1 MKTLLLEI
9 DNLKRKLD
17 SLRPLTKSQVKN
29 LKTLFDVDFTFNST
43 AIEGNTLSLNETKLV
58 LLEGITIGGKSTHEH
73 LEIINHKEAID
84 YIEKL
89 ASKKTSEITRS
100 DILSI
105 HNIILRGIDSE
116 NAGIYRKVPVYVKK
130 KDNSIFKF
138 PEPFQIDNLMNEFF
152 EWLINSQN
160 LHPVLFAVEAHTRF
174 VSIHPFVDGNGRTA
188 RLILNLLLFQF
199 GFPPAVI
206 KVTERAV
213 YLDAI
218 DGWDRNVNLTP
229 IATLVANCLKESLLL
244 YIETIE
250 KKIIWR

>member
-1 MKTLLLEI
+1 MEKLLQEI
-9 DNLKRKLD
+9 DDLKHKLD
-17 SLRPLTKSQVKN
+17 SLRPLTEAQVKN

-58 LLEGITIGGKSTHEH
+58 LLEGITIGGKSTREH

-89 ASKKTSEITRS
+89 ASKKTSEMTPS
-100 DILSI
+100 YILGI
-105 HNIILRGIDSE
+105 HNIILRSIDSE

-138 PEPFQIDNLMNEFF
+138 PEPFQIDNLMKEFF
-152 EWLINSQN
+152 EWLTNSHDS
-160 LHPVLFAVEAHTRF
+160 HPVLFAVQAHTRF
-174 VSIHPFVDGNGRTA
+174 VSIHPFTDANGRTA

-206 KVTERAV
+206 KITERAA

-218 DGWDRNVNLTP
+218 DEWDRSGDLIP
-229 IATLVANCLKESLLL
+229 ISTLVARCLKESLLL

-250 KKIIWR
+250 KKIIWK

>member
-1 MKTLLLEI
+1 MKNLLQEI
-9 DNLKRKLD
+9 DILKHKLN
-17 SLRPLTKSQVKN
+17 SLRPLTDAQIKN

-58 LLEGITIGGKSTHEH
+58 LLEGITIGGKSTREH

-89 ASKKTSEITRS
+89 AFKKASEITPS

-105 HNIILRGIDSE
+105 HNIILRSIDSE

-152 EWLINSQN
+152 EWLTDTHDT
-160 LHPVLFAVEAHTRF
+160 HPVLIAVEAHTRF
-174 VSIHPFVDGNGRTA
+174 VSIHPFVDGNGRNA
-188 RLILNLLLFQF
+188 RLILNLLLLQF
-199 GFPPAVI
+199 GLPPAVI
-206 KVTERAV
+206 KVTERAE

-218 DGWDRNVNLTP
+218 DEWDKNGNLIP
-229 IATLVANCLKESLLL
+229 IATLVVNCLKESLLL

-250 KKIIWR
+250 KKIIWK